1 MKLERWLIYTS
12 LMSIQDPHL
21 TTREQTERR
30 ETAILSERA
39 IRATQSRGR
48 QNDIPPCPVRTC
60 FQRDRDRIL
69 HTKAFRRLAHK
80 TQVFLAP
87 RGDHYR
93 TRLTH
98 TLEVSQ
104 ISRTIARALALN
116 EDLTEAVALGHDLGH
131 TPFGH
136 VGENALAAGGKLS
149 KLFRHNE
156 QSLRVVDV
164 LEYGGRGL
172 NLTWEVRDGIL
183 NHTGPDR
190 PATLE
195 GRIVR
200 IADRIAYI
208 NHDIDDAVRGGII
221 AEKELPAKP
230 GEFFGRGQSSR
241 ISGMVNDLVRTSL
254 GAADIR
260 LSNEGWRLMNE
271 LRRFLFEH
279 VYTNSVAKSED
290 AKQTRVIRSL
300 FDFYCDNPSEM
311 PLEFAPGP
319 GDDPDVKVVDYLAGM
334 TDRFAIKTYERLFV
348 PQVWDAPA
356 D

>member
-1 MKLERWLIYTS
+1 M
-12 LMSIQDPHL
+12 
-21 TTREQTERR
+21 
-30 ETAILSERA
+30 
-39 IRATQSRGR
+39 
-48 QNDIPPCPVRTC
+48 
-60 FQRDRDRIL
+60 
-69 HTKAFRRLAHK
+69 AHK

-87 RGDHYR
+87 QGDHYR

-104 ISRTIARALALN
+104 ISRTIARALTLN

-149 KLFRHNE
+149 KPFRHNE
-156 QSLRVVDV
+156 QSLRVVDL

-172 NLTWEVRDGIL
+172 NLTREVRDGIL
-183 NHTGPDR
+183 NHTGPDQ

-221 AEKELPAKP
+221 TEAGLPDGP
-230 GEFFGRGQSSR
+230 IDFFGRGQSSR
-241 ISGMVNDLVRTSL
+241 ISGMVNDLIRTSL
-254 GAADIR
+254 DSADVR
-260 LSNEGWRLMNE
+260 MSDEGWRLMNE

-279 VYTNSVAKSED
+279 VYTNSVAKDED
-290 AKQTRVIRSL
+290 AKQTLVISSL
-300 FDFYCDNPSEM
+300 FDYFRDNPTEM
-311 PLEFAPGP
+311 PAEFAPGS
-319 GDDPDVKVVDYLAGM
+319 GDDRDVKVVDYLAGM

-348 PQVWDAPA
+348 PKVWDAHS

>member
-1 MKLERWLIYTS
+1 
-12 LMSIQDPHL
+12 MSTQESHL
-21 TTREQTERR
+21 TTREQTELR
-30 ETAILSERA
+30 EADIFSKRA
-39 IRATQSRGR
+39 VRAAQSKGR
-48 QNDIPPCPVRTC
+48 QRDILPCPVRTC

-69 HTKAFRRLAHK
+69 HTRAFRRLAHK

-87 RGDHYR
+87 QGDHYR

-104 ISRTIARALALN
+104 ISRTIARALGLN
-116 EDLTEAVALGHDLGH
+116 EDLTEAIALGHDLGH

-136 VGENALAAGGKLS
+136 VGENALEASGKLT
-149 KLFRHNE
+149 KPFRHHE
-156 QSLRVVDV
+156 QSLRIVDI

-183 NHTGPDR
+183 HHTGPEL

-200 IADRIAYI
+200 VADRIAYI

-221 AEKELPAKP
+221 TEEELPADP
-230 GEFFGRGQSSR
+230 VAFFGRGQSSR

-254 GAADIR
+254 ETPDIR
-260 LSNEGWRLMNE
+260 LSDEGWRHMNV
-271 LRRFLFEH
+271 LRQFLFDH

-300 FDFYCDNPSEM
+300 FDYYCANPTRM
-311 PLEFAPGP
+311 PEEFTPGP
-319 GDDPDVKVVDYLAGM
+319 DDDLTVKVVDYVAGM
-334 TDRFAIKTYERLFV
+334 TDRFAIKTYEGLFV
-348 PQVWDAPA
+348 PKVWDAPA

>member
-1 MKLERWLIYTS
+1 MNIDES
-12 LMSIQDPHL
+12 VL
-21 TTREQTERR
+21 TTREQTERQ
-30 ETAILSERA
+30 EAAILSEHAVQAVR
-39 IRATQSRGR
+39 SKGR
-48 QNDIPPCPVRTC
+48 QRDISPCPVRTC

-87 RGDHYR
+87 QGDHYR

-98 TLEVSQ
+98 TQKVRQ
-104 ISRTIARALALN
+104 ISRTIARALTLN
-116 EDLTEAVALGHDLGH
+116 EDLTEGIALGHDLGH

-136 VGENALAAGGKLS
+136 VGEKAMTAGGKLS
-149 KLFRHNE
+149 EPFRHNE

-183 NHTGPDR
+183 NHTGPDH

-200 IADRIAYI
+200 VADRIAYI

-221 AEKELPAKP
+221 TEKSLPSGP
-230 GEFFGRGQSSR
+230 VDFFGRGQSSR
-241 ISGMVNDLVRTSL
+241 ISGMVNDLIRTSL
-254 GAADIR
+254 DSADVR
-260 LSNEGWRLMNE
+260 MSDEGWRLMNE

-279 VYTNSVAKSED
+279 VYTNSVAKDED
-290 AKQTRVIRSL
+290 AKQTLVIRSL
-300 FDFYCDNPSEM
+300 FNYFCDRPSEM
-311 PLEFAPGP
+311 PAEFSPGS
-319 GDDPDVKVVDYLAGM
+319 GDGPDVKVVDYLAGM

-348 PQVWDAPA
+348 PKVWDAHS